1 MVSTIFILSLFNIK
15 YCNGS
20 PFIDCRFDRFFLLR
34 TLLMVDVVVLP
45 FMEFKKIHWSLI
57 FSQRSNKYHS
67 HFEKSLTNQ

>member
-1 MVSTIFILSLFNIK
+1 M
-15 YCNGS
+15 
-20 PFIDCRFDRFFLLR
+20 
-34 TLLMVDVVVLP
+34 MVDVVVLP